1 VTILRLKAEGAAVMI
16 ADADDSTAITALK
29 KFRSDFQEALKKLEE
44 LSPEVRKLD
53 LDELRKMYRD
63 SDRIFERLI
72 LDLSKR
78 QSSS

>member
-1 VTILRLKAEGAAVMI
+1 MI
-16 ADADDSTAITALK
+16 ADADVSTAITALK

-44 LSPEVRKLD
+44 LSPEMRKLD